1 MPTRRALVA
10 LPAALAAT
18 AALPSPGRA
27 ASWPERPLRWLV
39 GFPPG
44 GAPDLL
50 TRILAQRLEF
60 ELGQPVV
67 VENRPGAAGNL
78 AAAALARA
86 APDGLTF
93 GTLFAATLAVN
104 RHVYRNLP
112 FDPRRDFT
120 LLSEFAR
127 FPSAVMVHPSV
138 PVSSI
143 AELGAWM
150 RAQAAPPICAT
161 PGAGVIPH
169 LATEMLLRGLGARC
183 ELVHYRGN
191 PDALRDLAAGRAQ
204 VMVDAVPTALPLVRD
219 GRARAVAMTGARRS
233 PLAPELPAVGETLPG
248 FETAS
253 WLAVGAPAGLP
264 EAISARLGAAVVAA
278 ARDPDT
284 ARRFA
289 ALGAEAIGST
299 REELAARI
307 AAEDARW
314 GELVRAAG
322 ITAD

>member
-1 MPTRRALVA
+1 VDA
-10 LPAALAAT
+10 
-18 AALPSPGRA
+18 
-27 ASWPERPLRWLV
+27 
-39 GFPPG
+39 
-44 GAPDLL
+44 
-50 TRILAQRLEF
+50 
-60 ELGQPVV
+60 
-67 VENRPGAAGNL
+67 
-78 AAAALARA
+78 
-86 APDGLTF
+86 
-93 GTLFAATLAVN
+93 
-104 RHVYRNLP
+104 
-112 FDPRRDFT
+112 
-120 LLSEFAR
+120 
-127 FPSAVMVHPSV
+127 V
-138 PVSSI
+138 PVSTV

-150 RAQAAPPICAT
+150 RAQAAPPLCAT

-169 LATEMLLRGLGARC
+169 LATEMLLRRLGARC

-204 VMVDAVPTALPLVRD
+204 VMVDAFPTALPLVRD
-219 GRARAVAMTGARRS
+219 GRARAVAVTGARRS
-233 PLAPELPAVGETLPG
+233 PLAPELPAVAETLPG

-264 EAISARLGAAVVAA
+264 EAIAARMGAAVVAV

-284 ARRFA
+284 GRRFA

-322 ITAD
+322 ITAE

>member
-10 LPAALAAT
+10 FSTALAT
-18 AALPSPGRA
+18 AAPSPGRA

-50 TRILAQRLEF
+50 TRILAQRLEP
-60 ELGQPVV
+60 ELGQAVV
-67 VENRPGAAGNL
+67 LENRPGAAGNL

-112 FDPRRDFT
+112 FDPRRDFA

-138 PVSSI
+138 PVSSV

-150 RAQAAPPICAT
+150 RAQGAPPICAT

-169 LATEMLLRGLGARC
+169 LATEMLLRRLGARC

-204 VMVDAVPTALPLVRD
+204 VMVDAFPTALPLVRD
-219 GRARAVAMTGARRS
+219 GRARAVAVTGARRS
-233 PLAPELPAVGETLPG
+233 TLAPEIAAVAETLPG

-264 EAISARLGAAVVAA
+264 EAIAARLGAAVAAA

-284 ARRFA
+284 ARRFG

-322 ITAD
+322 ITAE

>member
-10 LPAALAAT
+10 LSAT
-18 AALPSPGRA
+18 LTTTTPSSGRA

-50 TRILAQRLEF
+50 TRILAQRLEA
-60 ELGQPVV
+60 ELGQAVV

-112 FDPRRDFT
+112 FDPRRDFA
-120 LLSEFAR
+120 LISEFAR

-138 PVSSI
+138 PVSSV

-150 RAQAAPPICAT
+150 RAQAAPPLCAT

-169 LATEMLLRGLGARC
+169 LATEMLLQRLGARC

-204 VMVDAVPTALPLVRD
+204 VMVDAFPTALPLVRD

-233 PLAPELPAVGETLPG
+233 ALVPELPAVAETLPG

-253 WLAVGAPAGLP
+253 WLAVGRGHRLD
-264 EAISARLGAAVVAA
+264 ARGARGAHRGGGRALGRTCPRRGHHRRLALHRRVG
-278 ARDPDT
+278 
-284 ARRFA
+284 ARR
-289 ALGAEAIGST
+289 G
-299 REELAARI
+299 
-307 AAEDARW
+307 
-314 GELVRAAG
+314 
-322 ITAD
+322 

>member
-10 LPAALAAT
+10 FSAALTTT
-18 AALPSPGRA
+18 ALAPARA
-27 ASWPERPLRWLV
+27 ASWPERPLRWIV
-39 GFPPG
+39 GFPAG

-50 TRILAQRLEF
+50 TRILAQKLEV
-60 ELGQPVV
+60 ELGQTVV

-78 AAAALARA
+78 AAAALARS
-86 APDGLTF
+86 APDGVTF

-104 RHVYRNLP
+104 RHLYRNLP
-112 FDPRRDFT
+112 FDPMRDFT
-120 LLSEFAR
+120 LISEFAR

-143 AELGAWM
+143 AELGAWLK
-150 RAQAAPPICAT
+150 AQTTPPICAT

-169 LATEMLLRGLGARC
+169 LATEMLLRRLEARC

-204 VMVDAVPTALPLVRD
+204 VMVDAFPTALPLVRD
-219 GRARAVAMTGARRS
+219 GRARAVAVTSSQRS
-233 PLAPELPAVGETLPG
+233 RLLPEVPTVAEALPG

-253 WLAVGAPAGLP
+253 WLAVGAPARLP
-264 EAISARLGAAVVAA
+264 AAIAARMGHAVMAA

-284 ARRFA
+284 VQRFA

-299 REELAARI
+299 SEELARRVAT
-307 AAEDARW
+307 EDERW
-314 GELVRAAG
+314 GELVRASG
-322 ITAD
+322 ITVD

>member
-10 LPAALAAT
+10 LSAALTTT
-18 AALPSPGRA
+18 APSSGRA

-50 TRILAQRLEF
+50 TRILAQRLEA
-60 ELGQPVV
+60 ELGQAVV

-112 FDPRRDFT
+112 FDPRRDFA

-138 PVSSI
+138 PASGV
-143 AELGAWM
+143 AELGAWL

-169 LATEMLLRGLGARC
+169 LATELLLRRLGARC

-204 VMVDAVPTALPLVRD
+204 VMVDAFPTALPLVRD

-233 PLAPELPAVGETLPG
+233 PLAPELPAVAETLPG

-264 EAISARLGAAVVAA
+264 GAIAARMGAAVMAA

-299 REELAARI
+299 REELAARV

>member
-1 MPTRRALVA
+1 MPTRRCLFSVS
-10 LPAALAAT
+10 AALTTT
-18 AALPSPGRA
+18 APSGRA
-27 ASWPERPLRWLV
+27 ASWPERPLRWIV
-39 GFPPG
+39 GFPAG

-50 TRILAQRLEF
+50 TRILAQRLEL
-60 ELGQPVV
+60 ELGQTIV

-120 LLSEFAR
+120 LMSEFAR

-138 PVSSI
+138 PVSSVS
-143 AELGAWM
+143 ELGAWI
-150 RAQAAPPICAT
+150 RAQGTPPLCAT

-169 LATEMLLRGLGARC
+169 LATEMLLRRLEARC

-204 VMVDAVPTALPLVRD
+204 VMVDAFPTALPLVRD
-219 GRARAVAMTGARRS
+219 GRARAVAVTSARRS
-233 PLAPELPAVGETLPG
+233 PLAPELPAVAETLPG

-253 WLAVGAPAGLP
+253 WLAVGAPSGLP
-264 EAISARLGAAVVAA
+264 EAIAARMGAAVAAA

-289 ALGAEAIGST
+289 TLGAEPIGST

>member
-10 LPAALAAT
+10 SSAALAAT
-18 AALPSPGRA
+18 APFFGRA
-27 ASWPERPLRWLV
+27 ASWPERPLRWIV

-50 TRILAQRLEF
+50 TRILAQRLEA
-60 ELGQPVV
+60 ELGQAVV

-112 FDPRRDFT
+112 FDPRRDFA

-138 PVSSI
+138 PVSSV

-150 RAQAAPPICAT
+150 KAQAAPPICAT

-169 LATEMLLRGLGARC
+169 LATEMLLRRLGARC

-204 VMVDAVPTALPLVRD
+204 VMVDAFPTALPLVRD

-233 PLAPELPAVGETLPG
+233 PLAPELPAVAETLPG

-264 EAISARLGAAVVAA
+264 EAIATRMGAAVMAA

-289 ALGAEAIGST
+289 ALGAEPIGST
-299 REELAARI
+299 REELAARV

>member
-1 MPTRRALVA
+1 MPTRRALMA
-10 LPAALAAT
+10 LSAALTTTASSSAKAT
-18 AALPSPGRA
+18 
-27 ASWPERPLRWLV
+27 SWPERPLRWIV
-39 GFPPG
+39 GFPAG

-50 TRILAQRLEF
+50 TRILAQRLEP
-60 ELGQPVV
+60 ELGQPIV
-67 VENRPGAAGNL
+67 VENRPGAAGNP

-104 RHVYRNLP
+104 RHIYRNLP
-112 FDPRRDFT
+112 FDPQRDFT
-120 LLSEFAR
+120 LISEFAR
-127 FPSAVMVHPSV
+127 FPAAVMVHPSV
-138 PVSSI
+138 PVSDVT
-143 AELGAWM
+143 ELRAWM
-150 RAQAAPPICAT
+150 RSQQAPPICAT

-169 LATEMLLRGLGARC
+169 LATEMLLRRLEARC

-204 VMVDAVPTALPLVRD
+204 VMVDAFPTALPLVRD
-219 GRARAVAMTGARRS
+219 GRARAVAVTSARRS
-233 PLAPELPAVGETLPG
+233 PLMPELPAVAETLPG

-264 EAISARLGAAVVAA
+264 EAIAARLGAAVMAA

-299 REELAARI
+299 REELAARV
-307 AAEDARW
+307 AAEDERW

>member
-1 MPTRRALVA
+1 MPTRRALIA
-10 LPAALAAT
+10 SSAALVTIASPSGKAA
-18 AALPSPGRA
+18 P
-27 ASWPERPLRWLV
+27 WPDRPLRWIV
-39 GFPPG
+39 GFPAG

-50 TRILAQRLEF
+50 TRILAQRLEPA
-60 ELGQPVV
+60 LGQPVV
-67 VENRPGAAGNL
+67 VENRPGAAGNP

-86 APDGLTF
+86 APDGQTF

-120 LLSEFAR
+120 LISEFAR
-127 FPSAVMVHPSV
+127 FPSAVMVHPAV
-138 PVSSI
+138 PVASI

-169 LATEMLLRGLGARC
+169 LATEMLLRRLGARC

-204 VMVDAVPTALPLVRD
+204 IMVDAFPTALPLVRD
-219 GRARAVAMTGARRS
+219 GRARALGVTSAGRS
-233 PLAPELPAVGETLPG
+233 PLLPEVPAVAETLPG

-264 EAISARLGAAVVAA
+264 EAIAAQLGAAVMAA

-284 ARRFA
+284 AQRFA

-299 REELAARI
+299 RDELAARV
-307 AAEDARW
+307 AAEDERW

-322 ITAD
+322 ITTD

>member
-1 MPTRRALVA
+1 MQTRRALLA
-10 LPAALAAT
+10 ASAALTAT
-18 AALPSPGRA
+18 ASSAGRA
-27 ASWPERPLRWLV
+27 ASWPERPIRWIV

-50 TRILAQRLEF
+50 TRILAQRLEV
-60 ELGQPVV
+60 ELGQPIV

-78 AAAALARA
+78 AAAALART
-86 APDGLTF
+86 APDGSTF

-120 LLSEFAR
+120 LISEFAR

-150 RAQAAPPICAT
+150 KAQATPPICAT

-169 LATEMLLRGLGARC
+169 LATEMLLRRLGVRC

-204 VMVDAVPTALPLVRD
+204 IMVDAFPTALPLVQD
-219 GRARAVAMTGARRS
+219 GRARAVAVTGTRRS
-233 PLAPELPAVGETLPG
+233 PLLPEAPTVAETLPG

-264 EAISARLGAAVVAA
+264 EPIAARLGAAVMAA

-289 ALGAEAIGST
+289 SLGAEAIGST
-299 REELAARI
+299 REDLAARV
-307 AAEDARW
+307 ATEDKRW
-314 GELVRAAG
+314 GDLVRAAG
-322 ITAD
+322 ITAE

>member
-1 MPTRRALVA
+1 MPTRRALIA
-10 LPAALAAT
+10 MPAALTAT
-18 AALPSPGRA
+18 APSLGQTT
-27 ASWPERPLRWLV
+27 SWPERPLRWLV
-39 GFPPG
+39 GFPVG

-50 TRILAQRLEF
+50 TRILAQRLER

-104 RHVYRNLP
+104 RHLYRNLP

-120 LLSEFAR
+120 LISEFAR
-127 FPSAVMVHPSV
+127 FPSIVMVHPSV

-143 AELGAWM
+143 AELGAWIT
-150 RAQAAPPICAT
+150 AQRVPPICAT

-169 LATEMLLRGLGARC
+169 LATEMLLRRLGARC

-191 PDALRDLAAGRAQ
+191 PDALLDLAAGRAQ
-204 VMVDAVPTALPLVRD
+204 IMVDALPTALPLVRD
-219 GRARAVAMTGARRS
+219 GRARAVGVTGAQRS
-233 PLAPELPAVGETLPG
+233 PLTPELPAVSETLPG

-264 EAISARLGAAVVAA
+264 ETIAARLGAVVMAA
-278 ARDPDT
+278 ARDPEVV
-284 ARRFA
+284 RRFA
-289 ALGAEAIGST
+289 TLGAEAIGST
-299 REELAARI
+299 RDDLATRV
-307 AAEDARW
+307 AAEDERW

>member
-1 MPTRRALVA
+1 MPTRRALIA
-10 LPAALAAT
+10 CSAALTTT
-18 AALPSPGRA
+18 AASSVKA
-27 ASWPERPLRWLV
+27 KSWPERPLQWIV

-50 TRILAQRLEF
+50 TRILAQRLEP
-60 ELGQPVV
+60 EIGQTVV

-78 AAAALARA
+78 GASALARA

-104 RHVYRNLP
+104 RHIYRNLP

-120 LLSEFAR
+120 LISEFAR

-150 RAQAAPPICAT
+150 KAQGVPPICAT

-169 LATEMLLRGLGARC
+169 LATEMLLQRLGARC

-204 VMVDAVPTALPLVRD
+204 VMVDAFPTALPLVRD
-219 GRARAVAMTGARRS
+219 GQARALAVTSARRS
-233 PLAPELPAVGETLPG
+233 PLAPEIAAVAESLPG

-253 WLAVGAPAGLP
+253 WLAVAAPAGLP
-264 EAISARLGAAVVAA
+264 EAIATRLG
-278 ARDPDT
+278 
-284 ARRFA
+284 
-289 ALGAEAIGST
+289 
-299 REELAARI
+299 
-307 AAEDARW
+307 
-314 GELVRAAG
+314 
-322 ITAD
+322 

>member
-1 MPTRRALVA
+1 MPTRRALIA
-10 LPAALAAT
+10 FPAALTAT
-18 AALPSPGRA
+18 ASSSGRA
-27 ASWPERPLRWLV
+27 ASWPERPLRWIV
-39 GFPPG
+39 GFPAG

-50 TRILAQRLEF
+50 TRILAQRLEP

-78 AAAALARA
+78 AAAALARI
-86 APDGLTF
+86 APDGTTF

-120 LLSEFAR
+120 LISEFAR
-127 FPSAVMVHPSV
+127 FPSAVMVNPSV
-138 PVSSI
+138 PVASI

-150 RAQAAPPICAT
+150 RAQGAPPICAT

-169 LATEMLLRGLGARC
+169 LATEMLLRRLGARC

-204 VMVDAVPTALPLVRD
+204 VMVDAFPTALPLVQD
-219 GRARAVAMTGARRS
+219 GRARAIAVTSARRS
-233 PLAPELPAVGETLPG
+233 PLMPAVPAVAETLPG

-264 EAISARLGAAVVAA
+264 EAIAARMGAAVMAA

-299 REELAARI
+299 REELVARI
-307 AAEDARW
+307 ASEDERW

-322 ITAD
+322 ITVE

>member
-1 MPTRRALVA
+1 MLTRRALVA
-10 LPAALAAT
+10 FPAALAAT
-18 AALPSPGRA
+18 APSSGRA
-27 ASWPERPLRWLV
+27 ASWPERPLRWIV

-50 TRILAQRLEF
+50 TRILAQRLEP
-60 ELGQPVV
+60 ELGQTVV

-112 FDPRRDFT
+112 FDPRRDFA

-138 PVSSI
+138 PVSSV

-150 RAQAAPPICAT
+150 KAQAAPPICAT

-169 LATEMLLRGLGARC
+169 LATEMLLRRLGARC

-204 VMVDAVPTALPLVRD
+204 VMVDAFPTALPLVRD

-233 PLAPELPAVGETLPG
+233 PLAPELPAVAETLPG

-264 EAISARLGAAVVAA
+264 EAIATRMGAAVMAA

-289 ALGAEAIGST
+289 ALGAEPIGST
-299 REELAARI
+299 REELAARV

>member
-1 MPTRRALVA
+1 MPTRRALLA
-10 LPAALAAT
+10 CSAALAT
-18 AALPSPGRA
+18 TSPPCGRA
-27 ASWPERPLRWLV
+27 ASWPERPLRWIV
-39 GFPPG
+39 GFPAG
-44 GAPDLL
+44 GAPDVL
-50 TRILAQRLEF
+50 TRILAQRLEPQF
-60 ELGQPVV
+60 GQTVV

-112 FDPRRDFT
+112 FDPRRDFA
-120 LLSEFAR
+120 LISEFAR

-138 PVSSI
+138 PVSSV

-150 RAQAAPPICAT
+150 RAQPAAPLCAT

-169 LATEMLLRGLGARC
+169 LATEMLLQRLGARC

-204 VMVDAVPTALPLVRD
+204 VMVDAFPTALPLVRD
-219 GRARAVAMTGARRS
+219 GRARAVAVTSARRS
-233 PLAPELPAVGETLPG
+233 PLAPELPAVAETLSG

-253 WLAVGAPAGLP
+253 WLAVGGPAGLP
-264 EAISARLGAAVVAA
+264 EAIAARMGAAVVAV

-284 ARRFA
+284 GRRFA
-289 ALGAEAIGST
+289 ALGAEPIGST
-299 REELAARI
+299 REDLAARI

-322 ITAD
+322 ITAE

>member
-10 LPAALAAT
+10 SLAALAALG
-18 AALPSPGRA
+18 ASSARA

-44 GAPDLL
+44 GGPDLL
-50 TRILAQRLEF
+50 TRVLAQRLEA
-60 ELGQPVV
+60 ELGQTVV

-78 AAAALARA
+78 AAAALANA
-86 APDGLTF
+86 APDGQTF

-127 FPSAVMVHPSV
+127 FPSAVMVHPAV
-138 PVSSI
+138 PVSSV
-143 AELGAWM
+143 AELGDWM
-150 RAQAAPPICAT
+150 RAQAVPPLCAT

-169 LATEMLLRGLGARC
+169 LATEMLLRRLGARC
-183 ELVHYRGN
+183 DLVHYRGN
-191 PDALRDLAAGRAQ
+191 PDALRDLAAGRVQA
-204 VMVDAVPTALPLVRD
+204 MVDGFPTALPFLRD
-219 GRARAVAMTGARRS
+219 GRARAVAATGARRS
-233 PLAPELPAVGETLPG
+233 PLAPELPAVAETLPG
-248 FETAS
+248 FEAAS

-264 EAISARLGAAVVAA
+264 EAIAARMEAAVAA
-278 ARDPDT
+278 AARNPDVV
-284 ARRFA
+284 RRFA

-299 REELAARI
+299 REELAARA
-307 AAEDARW
+307 AAEDERW

>member
-1 MPTRRALVA
+1 MLTRRALVA
-10 LPAALAAT
+10 CSAALT
-18 AALPSPGRA
+18 MTTPTSGRA
-27 ASWPERPLRWLV
+27 ASWPDRPLRWIV
-39 GFPPG
+39 GFPAG

-50 TRILAQRLEF
+50 TRMIAQRLEA
-60 ELGQPVV
+60 ELGQTII

-86 APDGLTF
+86 APDGLMF

-120 LLSEFAR
+120 LISEFAR

-169 LATEMLLRGLGARC
+169 LATEMLLRRLGARC

-204 VMVDAVPTALPLVRD
+204 VMVDALPTALPLVRD
-219 GRARAVAMTGARRS
+219 GRVRAVAVTSAQRS
-233 PLAPELPAVGETLPG
+233 PPMPELPAVAETLEG

-264 EAISARLGAAVVAA
+264 EAIAARLSAAVMAA

-299 REELAARI
+299 REELAARV
-307 AAEDARW
+307 AAEDERW

>member
-10 LPAALAAT
+10 FSAALTAT
-18 AALPSPGRA
+18 APSSGRA
-27 ASWPERPLRWLV
+27 TSWPERPLRWIV

-50 TRILAQRLEF
+50 TRILAQRLEA
-60 ELGQPVV
+60 ELGQTVV
-67 VENRPGAAGNL
+67 VDNRPGAAGNL

-120 LLSEFAR
+120 LISEFAR

-138 PVSSI
+138 PVSSV

-150 RAQAAPPICAT
+150 RAQPAAP
-161 PGAGVIPH
+161 
-169 LATEMLLRGLGARC
+169 LC
-183 ELVHYRGN
+183 ELIHYRGN

-204 VMVDAVPTALPLVRD
+204 VMVDAFPTALPLVRD
-219 GRARAVAMTGARRS
+219 GRARAVAVTSARRS
-233 PLAPELPAVGETLPG
+233 PLAPELPAVAETLPG

-264 EAISARLGAAVVAA
+264 EAIAARLGSAVMAA

-299 REELAARI
+299 REELATRV
-307 AAEDARW
+307 AAEDERW

>member
-1 MPTRRALVA
+1 MPTRRSVIAF
-10 LPAALAAT
+10 PAALTAT
-18 AALPSPGRA
+18 APSLGQTT
-27 ASWPERPLRWLV
+27 SWPERPLRWLV
-39 GFPPG
+39 GFPAG

-50 TRILAQRLEF
+50 TRILAQRLER

-104 RHVYRNLP
+104 RHLYRNLP

-120 LLSEFAR
+120 LISEFAR
-127 FPSAVMVHPSV
+127 FPSVVMVHPSV
-138 PVSSI
+138 PASSI
-143 AELGAWM
+143 AELGAWIK
-150 RAQAAPPICAT
+150 AQREPPLCAT

-169 LATEMLLRGLGARC
+169 LGTEMLLRRLEARC

-204 VMVDAVPTALPLVRD
+204 IMVDAFPTALPLVQD
-219 GRARAVAMTGARRS
+219 GRARAVGVTSAQRS
-233 PLAPELPAVGETLPG
+233 PLTPELPAVSETLPG
-248 FETAS
+248 FETSS

-264 EAISARLGAAVVAA
+264 ETVAARLGTAVMAA
-278 ARDPDT
+278 ARDPET
-284 ARRFA
+284 VRRFA
-289 ALGAEAIGST
+289 TLGAEAIGST
-299 REELAARI
+299 REELATRVV
-307 AAEDARW
+307 AEDERW

-322 ITAD
+322 ITVD

>member
-1 MPTRRALVA
+1 MPTRRVLVA
-10 LPAALAAT
+10 FSSVLATT
-18 AALPSPGRA
+18 APSFGKA
-27 ASWPERPLRWLV
+27 ASWPDRSIRWIV

-50 TRILAQRLEF
+50 TRILARRLEV

-86 APDGLTF
+86 TPDGFTF
-93 GTLFAATLAVN
+93 GTLFAATLSVN

-112 FDPRRDFT
+112 FDPQRDFA
-120 LLSEFAR
+120 LISEFAR
-127 FPSAVMVHPSV
+127 FPSAVMVHPTL
-138 PVSSI
+138 PVSNI

-150 RAQAAPPICAT
+150 KAQGTPPICAT

-169 LATEMLLRGLGARC
+169 LATEMLLERLGARC

-204 VMVDAVPTALPLVRD
+204 VMVDAFPTALPLVRD
-219 GRARAVAMTGARRS
+219 GQARALAVTSSQRS
-233 PLAPELPAVGETLPG
+233 SLMPELPAVAETLPG
-248 FETAS
+248 FDTAS
-253 WLAVGAPAGLP
+253 WLAVAGPAGVP
-264 EAISARLGAAVVAA
+264 AEITARMSAAVVSA
-278 ARDPDT
+278 ARDPET
-284 ARRFA
+284 VRRFA

-299 REELAARI
+299 RDELVMRAM
-307 AAEDARW
+307 AEDKRW
-314 GELVRAAG
+314 GELVRARG
-322 ITAD
+322 ITAE

>member
-10 LPAALAAT
+10 LSAALAA
-18 AALPSPGRA
+18 AAPPAGRA

-50 TRILAQRLEF
+50 TRILAQRLEA
-60 ELGQPVV
+60 ELGQAVV

-112 FDPRRDFT
+112 FDPRRDFA

-138 PVSSI
+138 PVSSV

-150 RAQAAPPICAT
+150 RAQGAPPICAT

-169 LATEMLLRGLGARC
+169 LATEMLLRRLGARC

-204 VMVDAVPTALPLVRD
+204 VMVDAFPTALPLVRD

-233 PLAPELPAVGETLPG
+233 PLAPELPAVAETLPG

-264 EAISARLGAAVVAA
+264 EAIAARMGAAVMAA

-322 ITAD
+322 ITAE

>member
-10 LPAALAAT
+10 FSTALAT
-18 AALPSPGRA
+18 AAPPPRRGAARPQRPRRSAAGLPPRGPPARRPPRPGARAAPPRAPGGPPPGGA
-27 ASWPERPLRWLV
+27 ASWPGRPLRWLV

-50 TRILAQRLEF
+50 TRILAQRLEP
-60 ELGQPVV
+60 ELGQAVV

-138 PVSSI
+138 PVSSV

-169 LATEMLLRGLGARC
+169 LATEMLLRRLGARC

-191 PDALRDLAAGRAQ
+191 PEALRD
-204 VMVDAVPTALPLVRD
+204 
-219 GRARAVAMTGARRS
+219 
-233 PLAPELPAVGETLPG
+233 
-248 FETAS
+248 
-253 WLAVGAPAGLP
+253 
-264 EAISARLGAAVVAA
+264 
-278 ARDPDT
+278 
-284 ARRFA
+284 
-289 ALGAEAIGST
+289 
-299 REELAARI
+299 
-307 AAEDARW
+307 
-314 GELVRAAG
+314 
-322 ITAD
+322 

>member
-1 MPTRRALVA
+1 MSTRRAIIA
-10 LPAALAAT
+10 LPAVLGAAR
-18 AALPSPGRA
+18 PSSGRA
-27 ASWPERPLRWLV
+27 ASWPDRPLRWLV

-50 TRILAQRLEF
+50 TRLLARRLEPD
-60 ELGQPVV
+60 LGQSIV
-67 VENRPGAAGNL
+67 VENRPGAGGNL

-86 APDGLTF
+86 APDGSTF

-112 FDPRRDFT
+112 YDPLRDFT
-120 LLSEFAR
+120 LISEFAR
-127 FPSAVMVHPSV
+127 FPSVVMVHPSV
-138 PVSSI
+138 PVSSV

-169 LATEMLLRGLGARC
+169 LGTEMLLRRLDARC
-183 ELVHYRGN
+183 EVVHYRGN

-204 VMVDAVPTALPLVRD
+204 IMVDAFPTALPLVRD
-219 GRARAVAMTGARRS
+219 GRARAVAVTSARRS
-233 PLAPELPAVGETLPG
+233 SLVPDLPPVAETLPG

-253 WLAVGAPAGLP
+253 WLAVGGPAGLP
-264 EAISARLGAAVVAA
+264 AAIVARMSSAVMAA

-289 ALGAEAIGST
+289 DLGAEAIGST
-299 REELAARI
+299 PEELVARA

-314 GELVRAAG
+314 GELVRAIG
-322 ITAD
+322 ITAE